1 MFSGLNC
8 INNLTFGLFE
18 VKKRH
23 LFAEIWATLHSV
35 PRTLR
40 QKKMLSPEIMA
51 RMQRLADSAAVLKPI
66 AARIQIHF

>member
-1 MFSGLNC
+1 MSFVRGNMGH
-8 INNLTFGLFE
+8 TAYPG
-18 VKKRH
+18 R
-23 LFAEIWATLHSV
+23 
-35 PRTLR
+35 LR